1 MVTAPRIRFLKK
13 IQTISEKK
21 KLEIKS
27 QDDDEEKSIEQ
38 VTEEVIQETEPKES
52 FSFMRNDDN
61 FSFKVKLSSKKK
73 EPDHDSQEEVF
84 FINFFI

>member
-13 IQTISEKK
+13 IRTISEKK

-27 QDDDEEKSIEQ
+27 QDDDEEKSIEH
-38 VTEEVIQETEPKES
+38 VTEEVIEDTGPKES
-52 FSFMRNDDN
+52 FSFMRNYDN
-61 FSFKVKLSSKKK
+61 FSFKVKLSNKKK

-84 FINFFI
+84 LINFFI